1 MKKLIVFLLFAFLHM
16 IAVGVFLHMNGAG
29 LAGFIAMLLVN
40 VVLFCL
46 DRYVFKENI
55 YTSLTST

>member
-1 MKKLIVFLLFAFLHM
+1 MPVL
-16 IAVGVFLHMNGAG
+16 AVVVLGVT
-29 LAGFIAMLLVN
+29 LLVN

-55 YTSLTST
+55 YTSLTSTCSISAVGTRRG